1 MGCSNLEIYTSM
13 EATKAQAEYIRDGLD
28 YDYWKSNIHAVLKKG
43 NIKKVHMM
51 MTINSLCLTTIT
63 EFMDEMLDLREEY
76 GQRAIHNVIKHFA
89 FSFFQSAAILPEHIK
104 TFYKDKLEAWFKTE
118 RPQKLLSE
126 GEKAST
132 QRLIDYLDIVKTPTR
147 ILQETPKLYND
158 FKAFFEQFDVRRGH
172 DFREVFKGPI
182 ADWYDTLKADVP
194 SPEQILNKELVFHT
208 SDRAGDPQLQKTMQA
223 AMMHMK

>member
-1 MGCSNLEIYTSM
+1 MSL
-13 EATKAQAEYIRDGLD
+13 
-28 YDYWKSNIHAVLKKG
+28 NI
-43 NIKKVHMM
+43 
-51 MTINSLCLTTIT
+51 
-63 EFMDEMLDLREEY
+63 LR
-76 GQRAIHNVIKHFA
+76 FP
-89 FSFFQSAAILPEHIK
+89 SFQSAAILPEHIK
-104 TFYKDKLEAWFKTE
+104 TFYKDKLEAWFRTE

-132 QRLIDYLDIVKTPTR
+132 QRLIDYLDIVKTPHKNTA
-147 ILQETPKLYND
+147 ETPKLYND

-208 SDRAGDPQLQKTMQA
+208 SDRAGDPATTEDYAGGDDAHEVGGWDTKTDA
-223 AMMHMK
+223 LGGVKVE